1 MKKLI
6 PIIVI
11 SALVAALV
19 TGSVAWG
26 VTHKPA
32 PAKEDF
38 SFVANRRMTL
48 EELRDIATQYSKDKT
63 GINLDTLK
71 KYLGHDMSSST
82 SEYLMEYYTDSGY
95 GLSVYA
101 DLDKTITAMY
111 IRRVEDGEIMKI
123 NGETGEHIDDFIGGN
138 WIPTYSEK
146 FWNTENFCSAEYNQ
160 EGVKYAWEHADNPN
174 LLYIGSRQYLPATS
188 FSDKES
194 FVEYIRNGAEF
205 YEFDKEMIKK
215 YDQAFFEENRVIL
228 IYISGYYGSVS
239 NIAVKNGIA
248 TFVIGGGEYGTE
260 ETKAGFIVVECSKQ
274 ATEDIT
280 DYQAVG

>member
-1 MKKLI
+1 MKKFI

-11 SALVAALV
+11 SVLVGTLAA
-19 TGSVAWG
+19 GSVVWG

-32 PAKEDF
+32 PVKEEL
-38 SFVANRRMTL
+38 SFVANRRMTI

-63 GINLDTLK
+63 SINLDSLK
-71 KYLGHDMSSST
+71 KYFGYDMSSDT
-82 SEYLMEYYTDSGY
+82 SKYLMEYYTDSGY
-95 GLSVYA
+95 GISVHA
-101 DLDKTITAMY
+101 DIDKTITAMY
-111 IRRVEDGEIMKI
+111 IRRVEDGEVMKV

-160 EGVKYAWEHADNPN
+160 DGVKYAWEHADNPN

-194 FVEYIRNGAEF
+194 FDEYIRTGDTF
-205 YEFDKEMIKK
+205 YEFDTAFDQ

-228 IYISGYYGSVS
+228 IYVEGYHGSVDYATV
-239 NIAVKNGIA
+239 IGGTA
-248 TFVIGGGEYGTE
+248 TFVIDITE
-260 ETKAGFIVVECSKQ
+260 FEVGKTTAGFIVLECSKQ
-274 ATEDIT
+274 TTEDIME
-280 DYQAVG
+280 YQAHYK